1 MFFLSKKLTTHEVFL
16 ALLRKIKYPKLIL
29 LILSIFI
36 GYLIYM
42 DGNNFYFHQIIYKLG
57 YFGTFIAGF
66 FFVYGFTTSSS
77 IAILLVISPMQN
89 FWLTGCTAFIGAFI
103 GNILVFRAMRIS
115 VAGELNELSQNKLLK
130 TLIEFLERHTPLFV
144 RSHILPALAG
154 FIAATPL
161 PDELAVALVSWSK
174 DISINTFVFFA
185 FTFNVF
191 GIFLILWIG
200 KILQEGSL
208 YDAIITSITS
218 KF

>member
-1 MFFLSKKLTTHEVFL
+1 MFFFKCHPTKQEIIKT
-16 ALLRKIKYPKLIL
+16 LLRKIKYPKLIL

-42 DGNNFYFHQIIYKLG
+42 DGNNFYFHKIIYRMG

-66 FFVYGFTTSSS
+66 FFVYGFTTSLS

-89 FWLTGCTAFIGAFI
+89 FWLTGCTAFIGAFL

-115 VAGELNELSQNKLLK
+115 VAGELNDLSKNKLMK
-130 TLIEFLERHTPLFV
+130 IIIEKLEKYTPPFV
-144 RSHILPALAG
+144 RSYILPAFAG

-161 PDELAVALVSWSK
+161 PDELTVALVSWSK

-185 FTFNVF
+185 FIVNVF
-191 GIFLILWIG
+191 GIFLILWLG

-208 YDAIITSITS
+208 YEMILENITN